1 MDKKKS
7 SAAASSSHNKTSEK
21 KEENFFTKTAHSIRD
36 KVHDLTDEVK
46 EKTHNLTH
54 SNGKKDKKDSIPKAK
69 DGKPNHASK
78 PEASGKKGSSSDS
91 SDEDVPPKTAKRPSL
106 RLEKPKDNARDTGRG
121 PSPGSKPPP
130 STTTSDNK
138 SAAAPTSSKRP
149 TDKPSDD
156 HKDSHAA
163 VRPPSSSKSS
173 DDKSIT
179 KTSTGPAST
188 NKSNDPAKTDDKS
201 ITKSS
206 TGPSTTNKPNDST
219 KADDKSTTKTSVGP
233 SSSNKTN
240 DTTKKSPAEN
250 DNNDRVHLSFDGV
263 STVDDL
269 LDRIDEAIEG
279 AKIILEGDK
288 SKTNFNIGGK
298 IDKPRPTPADLERKP
313 LKKSEVQ
320 NKVATSE
327 SEDENED
334 EPIRINYNDIHRIED
349 LLLLIHKQPGNRQV
363 VLENAPDDSVLVQ
376 KNTNQSSA
384 APPSTYKENEIP
396 PIPTTPNEDDD
407 PLAPQRSILK
417 SSQDPSSSST
427 STKTASFDNDQIH
440 VDIEGVQNLDNLLER
455 IDNAVENVPVIIDTK
470 PEGEKRQAPQAP
482 IQTDTTTT
490 TQVITKV
497 PIPSQKREAPKPP
510 SSTNNK
516 SLETKLTITEEKDHI
531 SQSDTKEKNDNKVAS
546 IKVPKHEFHD
556 DGNNNINKHESSSST
571 NEENKNSSDTKDWL

>member
-7 SAAASSSHNKTSEK
+7 SASASSSHNKTSEK

-54 SNGKKDKKDSIPKAK
+54 SNAKKDKKDSIPKAK

-78 PEASGKKGSSSDS
+78 PAASGKKGSSSDS
-91 SDEDVPPKTAKRPSL
+91 SDEDGPPKTTKRPSL

-130 STTTSDNK
+130 STTISDNK

-149 TDKPSDD
+149 ADKPSDD
-156 HKDSHAA
+156 HKDSHATA
-163 VRPPSSSKSS
+163 RSS
-173 DDKSIT
+173 DDKSAE
-179 KTSTGPAST
+179 KPSVGPSST

-201 ITKSS
+201 TTKISA
-206 TGPSTTNKPNDST
+206 GPSTTNKPNDST
-219 KADDKSTTKTSVGP
+219 KPDDKSTIKTSAGP
-233 SSSNKTN
+233 SSSNKTD
-240 DTTKKSPAEN
+240 DTTKRSSAEN

-313 LKKSEVQ
+313 LKKSEDK

-349 LLLLIHKQPGNRQV
+349 LLLLIHKQPGNRNV

-376 KNTNQSSA
+376 KNTNQTSTVS
-384 APPSTYKENEIP
+384 PSTSKENEIP

-470 PEGEKRQAPQAP
+470 PEGEKRQAPQPP
-482 IQTDTTTT
+482 IQTDTT

-497 PIPSQKREAPKPP
+497 TIPSQKREAPKPP

-516 SLETKLTITEEKDHI
+516 PLETKLTIAEEKDHI
-531 SQSDTKEKNDNKVAS
+531 SQSDTKEKNDAKVAS
-546 IKVPKHEFHD
+546 IKVPEHEFHD
-556 DGNNNINKHESSSST
+556 DGNHNINKQASSLST
-571 NEENKNSSDTKDWL
+571 NEENKNNSDTKDWL